1 MADLFIQFRRP
12 KVEKEIINNFI
23 ISYEKGKSL
32 YKSKEYMKALE
43 EFKIALNYLNDI
55 WDEYPKIYTLYL
67 IMKTLFHMRNY
78 GGCLSLQEEIL
89 GKMKLENKRDKE
101 KSMNKHD
108 AFIKIESKIDVYN
121 LLINF
126 IFDNSGKSVECILA
140 MIHYLSVESDMTL
153 EEKIL
158 YFWNYLKG
166 FLQIS
171 GVTKTNNF
179 ILFKN
184 KYDSML
190 IEDKSDKV
198 NSQSNSSSIYQ
209 CLYSP
214 KLQIDPT
221 IFDLYKTVMNTKLK
235 FRLYEILD
243 KEYFLNNFGFEKD
256 KVINFLHKNMHIY
269 VYEKNKQKLLQFFNT
284 FVALRKIDLKQKFNM
299 TMNEL
304 ILSQKSRMEDF
315 DIIFS
320 NLIGGFHHIF
330 KKYMKTEK
338 KIYLAKSFIDINKLR
353 PQSSLELNNIKT
365 HIVLKRINYSINKP
379 KEENKKD
386 ANITSFDFFNI
397 DNHNIK
403 IPENMEKIEKESVF
417 SDLMKK
423 KKKILKL
430 KNNIFRKR
438 LMDYKWKTPKHEDL
452 TYNKNLPN
460 FNSYL
465 SHRSTEKKNSIDF
478 PNLIKNIKPNN
489 KKIKLNFPESSFTN
503 KNNQI
508 ILNEK
513 NNFNKVIEKLEKSKI
528 INSEENKE
536 KKKKVYELRNVNYI
550 FMDILINLYTPINKL
565 ENNLFKG
572 YEKINYKKIFP
583 RKIELYKEPQYKSII
598 KSYHYSW
605 NPSLFL
611 KENQN
616 SFFYYENFLLIN
628 NLIFFGICRCYGNK
642 GQLMSNKLSILF
654 PCYLLYIILE
664 DNLKQEKKDINK
676 EIYKLFKTEENS
688 KDFKDMFLLKYFLY
702 KFNTDIK
709 NIPLIN
715 DNTSVLKNQINEAFL
730 SSHKDLKNR
739 YKLSADT
746 SGTNLLSCMILH
758 KIIYIFH
765 SGYFEMVIGKFNSN
779 HEWETKTVV
788 KKSDINEEK
797 LKIVLNKKENNN
809 KNGNNKK
816 DNNKKKK
823 EKEKEKVK
831 EKENIVNLNISET
844 EKNNQN
850 DLEENREL
858 QLSKYTIEQNDKFII
873 IGSKGLLGNLTK
885 DEIINIIGGYYFNKK
900 NADEAASHLIDL
912 VKTKI
917 NKNKKENNLCYDYER
932 TDKKQEKEKERFIG
946 YYNDIVC
953 IIIFLE

>member
-1 MADLFIQFRRP
+1 MTDLFIEFRRP
-12 KVEKEIINNFI
+12 KAEKEIINNFI
-23 ISYEKGKSL
+23 ISYEKGENL

-55 WDEYPKIYTLYL
+55 WDEYPKICTLYL
-67 IMKTLFHMRNY
+67 IMKTLFHLRNY
-78 GGCLSLQEEIL
+78 GECLSLQEEIL
-89 GKMKLENKRDKE
+89 GKIKLENKRDKE
-101 KSMNKHD
+101 KSKNKHD
-108 AFIKIESKIDVYN
+108 TFIKIESKIDVYN

-126 IFDNSGKSVECILA
+126 IFDNSSKSVECILG
-140 MIHYLSVESDMTL
+140 MIHYLSQESEMTL

-171 GVTKTNNF
+171 GITKTNNF
-179 ILFKN
+179 KLFKH

-190 IEDKSDKV
+190 IEDKSNKV
-198 NSQSNSSSIYQ
+198 KSLSNSSSIYQ
-209 CLYSP
+209 CIYNP
-214 KLQIDPT
+214 NIKMDPS
-221 IFDLYKTVMNTKLK
+221 IIDLYKSIMNIKLK
-235 FRLYEILD
+235 IHLYEILD
-243 KEYFLNNFGFEKD
+243 KEFFLNNFGFEKD
-256 KVINFLHKNMHIY
+256 KVISFLHKNMHIY

-284 FVALRKIDLKQKFNM
+284 FVALGKIDLKQKFNM
-299 TMNEL
+299 TMNEI
-304 ILSQKSRMEDF
+304 ILMQKSRMEDF

-338 KIYLAKSFIDINKLR
+338 KICLAKSFIDINKLR
-353 PQSSLELNNIKT
+353 PQTNVEMNNMKT
-365 HIVLKRINYSINKP
+365 PKILKRISYSINKLN
-379 KEENKKD
+379 EENKKD
-386 ANITSFDFFNI
+386 TNITSFDFFNI
-397 DNHNIK
+397 DNNNIK
-403 IPENMEKIEKESVF
+403 IPENMEKTEKESVF

-423 KKKILKL
+423 KNKIIKI
-430 KNNIFRKR
+430 KNNTFRKR
-438 LMDYKWKTPKHEDL
+438 LMDYKWKTPKHTDL
-452 TYNKNLPN
+452 TFNRNPPN

-465 SHRSTEKKNSIDF
+465 SNRKTEKKNIINF
-478 PNLIKNIKPNN
+478 PHLIKNIKPNN
-489 KKIKLNFPESSFTN
+489 KKMKLNFSEGSFTSR
-503 KNNQI
+503 NNQV

-513 NNFNKVIEKLEKSKI
+513 NNFNKIMDKLEKSKI

-583 RKIELYKEPQYKSII
+583 RKIDLYKEPQYKSII
-598 KSYHYSW
+598 KSYHYIW

-642 GQLMSNKLSILF
+642 GQLISNKLSILF

-676 EIYKLFKTEENS
+676 EIYKLLKAEENS
-688 KDFKDMFLLKYFLY
+688 KIFKDMFLLKYFLY

-709 NIPLIN
+709 NIPLIK
-715 DNTSVLKNQINEAFL
+715 DNTLLLKNQINEAFI

-746 SGTNLLSCMILH
+746 SSTNLLSCIILH

-765 SGYFEMVIGKFNSN
+765 SGYFEMVIGKYNFNN
-779 HEWETKTVV
+779 EWEAKTVI

-809 KNGNNKK
+809 KNS
-816 DNNKKKK
+816 NNKKKK
-823 EKEKEKVK
+823 EKDKD
-831 EKENIVNLNISET
+831 KENNVNLNISET
-844 EKNNQN
+844 EKSQINLN
-850 DLEENREL
+850 DLEENKEL
-858 QLSKYTIEQNDKFII
+858 QLSKYNIEQNDKFII
-873 IGSKGLLGNLTK
+873 IGSKGLFGSLTK

-900 NADEAASHLIDL
+900 NADEAASHLVDL
-912 VKTKI
+912 VKSKI
-917 NKNKKENNLCYDYER
+917 YRNKKDTNLYYDYER
-932 TDKKQEKEKERFIG
+932 IDKKQEKEKERFIG